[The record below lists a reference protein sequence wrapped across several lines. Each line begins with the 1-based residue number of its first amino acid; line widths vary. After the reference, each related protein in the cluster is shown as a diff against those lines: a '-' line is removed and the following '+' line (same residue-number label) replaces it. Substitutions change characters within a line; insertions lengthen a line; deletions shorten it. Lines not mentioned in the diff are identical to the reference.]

1 MKVVIMSS
9 FNTAN
14 VFGKDIM
21 PFLNKIWVT
30 TAHIQSY
37 NRDFAFHVPCKQQ
50 TGPFSPRF
58 TLGQQCPIAK
68 RPPQNHH
75 CHLPQR
81 PDTEEHFS
89 FLMKPGK

>member
-1 MKVVIMSS
+1 MKVVIISS

-21 PFLNKIWVT
+21 SFLNKIWVT

-37 NRDFAFHVPCKQQ
+37 RGFAFHLPCKQQ
-50 TGPFSPRF
+50 TGPFSPRLP
-58 TLGQQCPIAK
+58 LGQKCPVAE

-75 CHLPQR
+75 CQPQR
-81 PDTEEHFS
+81 ADTEEHSS
-89 FLMKPGK
+89 FLMKAEK